1 MKAKILIVED
11 QFIEAH
17 SLERILIR
25 AGYHVCS
32 IARSVPIALN
42 IIEKERPDL
51 VLLDIYLQGTLTGID
66 LAKSLNERKIAFVY
80 LSANSNKQVLQDA
93 KATKPYGFLVK
104 PFREKDV
111 LVMLDVAWYLHKQNQ
126 DTALKPNSVVVP
138 KSTVNRGYKSLVG
151 NSKAMREV
159 IEQVNIVA
167 ESDISVL
174 ILGESGTGK
183 ELVAK
188 EVHRTSDRKDKPF
201 IVVNCAALP
210 ANLIESEL
218 FGHEK
223 GAFTGAIEKRIGKF
237 EQANNGTIFLDEIG
251 ELPLEIQVKF
261 LRVLQER
268 EFESIG
274 GKLTRTNVRVIAAT
288 NRKLE
293 DEIAAGKFRLDLYY
307 RLNVYP
313 ITVPP
318 LRDRKSDIPAL
329 AKHFTTQFAR
339 EAGKEI
345 TGISDPALKALVD
358 YSWPGNIRELEN
370 IIFRAT
376 LVNPGPLI
384 EQIGLP
390 GEKMSLSPSVGFTTM
405 EENERNY
412 ILLVLEKCNWKVAG
426 AGGAAEIL
434 NVKVSTLTSRMKKLG
449 IQRPKN

>member
-1 MKAKILIVED
+1 
-11 QFIEAH
+11 
-17 SLERILIR
+17 
-25 AGYHVCS
+25 
-32 IARSVPIALN
+32 
-42 IIEKERPDL
+42 
-51 VLLDIYLQGTLTGID
+51 
-66 LAKSLNERKIAFVY
+66 
-80 LSANSNKQVLQDA
+80 
-93 KATKPYGFLVK
+93 
-104 PFREKDV
+104 
-111 LVMLDVAWYLHKQNQ
+111 
-126 DTALKPNSVVVP
+126 
-138 KSTVNRGYKSLVG
+138 
-151 NSKAMREV
+151 
-159 IEQVNIVA
+159 
-167 ESDISVL
+167 
-174 ILGESGTGK
+174 LGESGTGK

-426 AGGAAEIL
+426 AGGAAEVL